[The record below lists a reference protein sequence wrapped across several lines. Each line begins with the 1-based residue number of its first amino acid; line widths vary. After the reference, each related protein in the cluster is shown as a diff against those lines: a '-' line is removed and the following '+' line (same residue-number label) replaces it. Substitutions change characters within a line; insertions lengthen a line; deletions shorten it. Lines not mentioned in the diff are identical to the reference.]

1 MGAALLFPLPE
12 TSMDLGLVDRIAIV
26 TGSSRGIG
34 KACAESLL
42 KEGATV
48 VLTGLDEARLAATS
62 KELGKQGKVFAQRAD
77 LRKDAEV
84 RTLVHRAADRFGRLD
99 ILVNSA
105 ATVIPSEFF
114 AIGEEQWTE
123 IFEEKLNGYARTLRH
138 AVPFMRAR
146 KWGRIVNV
154 SGVAGR
160 QPHAPAVTVGLN
172 NAAVLNLTKAL
183 ANPLAKDG
191 ITINAV
197 VPHIIDT
204 DRQAETMAEWAKI
217 TGQSEADVR
226 KERVAKIPLGR
237 MGSPAEVADAVTFL
251 ASDRASFITGT
262 ALHVDGGVTMAI

>member
-1 MGAALLFPLPE
+1 
-12 TSMDLGLVDRIAIV
+12 MDLGLVDRVAIV

-48 VLTGLDEARLAATS
+48 VLTGLDEARLAATA
-62 KELGKQGKVFAQRAD
+62 KELGKLGKVLAQKAD
-77 LRKDAEV
+77 LTKDAEV
-84 RTLVHRAADRFGRLD
+84 SALVRRAIDRFGRLD
-99 ILVNSA
+99 ILINSA
-105 ATVIPSEFF
+105 ATVIPSDFF
-114 AIGEEQWTE
+114 AISEEQWTR

-138 AVPFMRAR
+138 AVPLMRAR

-154 SGVAGR
+154 SGVAAR
-160 QPHAPAVTVGLN
+160 QPHAPTVTVGLN

-183 ANPLAKDG
+183 AAPLAKDG
-191 ITINAV
+191 ITVNAV
-197 VPHIIDT
+197 IPHIIDT
-204 DRQAETMAEWAKI
+204 DRQAETMAEWSRI

-237 MGSPAEVADAVTFL
+237 MGRPAEVADAIAFL
-251 ASDRASFITGT
+251 ASERASFITGA

>member
-1 MGAALLFPLPE
+1 
-12 TSMDLGLVDRIAIV
+12 
-26 TGSSRGIG
+26 
-34 KACAESLL
+34 
-42 KEGATV
+42 
-48 VLTGLDEARLAATS
+48 
-62 KELGKQGKVFAQRAD
+62 
-77 LRKDAEV
+77 
-84 RTLVHRAADRFGRLD
+84 
-99 ILVNSA
+99 
-105 ATVIPSEFF
+105 
-114 AIGEEQWTE
+114 
-123 IFEEKLNGYARTLRH
+123 
-138 AVPFMRAR
+138 MRAR

-154 SGVAGR
+154 SGVAAR

-226 KERVAKIPLGR
+226 RERVAKIPLGR